1 MLKFTSNRT
10 YGKMGWFCDFCEI
23 KKGFFVPGGIY
34 AQAKEIEKEHIINAA
49 NITMEQRL
57 LVDPIYK
64 DCGEQYYNETYKL

>member
-1 MLKFTSNRT
+1 MAQQTAVDYFKDEL
-10 YGKMGWFCDFCEI
+10 I

-57 LVDPIYK
+57 FVDPIYK